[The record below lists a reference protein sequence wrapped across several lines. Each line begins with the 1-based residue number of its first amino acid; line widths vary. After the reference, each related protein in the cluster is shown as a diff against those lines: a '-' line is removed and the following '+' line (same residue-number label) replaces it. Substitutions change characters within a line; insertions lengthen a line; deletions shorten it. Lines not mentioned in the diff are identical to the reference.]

1 VGMKSNIIAFTGISL
16 LVLFALA
23 FISVFEIRLASA
35 QVDAS
40 SSLPLT
46 TDTTTLPEVLEAA
59 TSTVSTDNDASSTA
73 ASTPTSETS
82 IAATAATSTAPVS
95 AVQQPPQG
103 LAEVHIIGTKYIDY
117 FTDGTTV
124 TSYPGNPEIDAHFAE
139 ADAPI
144 PTHEGM
150 TWVHT
155 VGQPLY
161 DTPSGDL
168 EVGDYAVQSDGSYIE
183 NASFVSS
190 TSTPAV
196 SSPTDS
202 TTGAPAVLGASTS
215 TAPAGSD
222 TFTPPGTWTAT
233 NTDSMVSPPPDAPES
248 SSAASTAPATTTG
261 I

>member
-1 VGMKSNIIAFTGISL
+1 MDMKSNIIAFTGIGL

-35 QVDAS
+35 EVDAS

-46 TDTTTLPEVLEAA
+46 TDTTTVAQVLGPA
-59 TSTVSTDNDASSTA
+59 TSTVPTNNDASSTA

-82 IAATAATSTAPVS
+82 SAATAATSTAPVP

-103 LAEVHIIGTKYIDY
+103 LTEVHIIGTKYIDS

-124 TSYPGNPEIDAHFAE
+124 TAYPGDPAIDSHFSE
-139 ADAPI
+139 PNAPI
-144 PTHEGM
+144 PTHAGL

-155 VGQPLY
+155 TGQYLY
-161 DTPSGDL
+161 NTPSGDL
-168 EVGDYAVQSDGSYIE
+168 DVGDYAVQSDGSYIE
-183 NASFVSS
+183 NAPFVSS

-202 TTGAPAVLGASTS
+202 TSAAPAVFGASTS
-215 TAPAGSD
+215 TAPAGSN

-233 NTDSMVSPPPDAPES
+233 NTDSMVSPQPDAPES
-248 SSAASTAPATTTG
+248 SSAASTAPATTAG
-261 I
+261 S